1 MIGSS
6 KRIAIAVV
14 GGLAV
19 SVFGVV
25 AAQGLERTTGI
36 WKVLRDGHFSG
47 PMNEGAHVR
56 PIKGFIAAK
65 DKKYRFW
72 EYSWVNKDSG
82 HGGTG
87 LLVFEQAGSGLTY
100 LGAYD
105 ILLDDFKGPVHPVI
119 RGKTVFFLSM
129 MLKSW
134 ATKTH
139 GRCRSRMAR
148 RRLFL
153 AVSLSSSADDI
164 DGVEMKSC
172 DRFKT
177 ACNSRE
183 ACGGRLI

>member
-1 MIGSS
+1 MRMIGSS

-105 ILLDDFKGPVHPVI
+105 ISLDDFKGPVHPVI
-119 RGKTVFFLSM
+119 RGKTVFFPFHDVEILGD
-129 MLKSW
+129 KNAW
-134 ATKTH
+134 AMSFENGPPKTIP
-139 GRCRSRMAR
+139 GR
-148 RRLFL
+148 
-153 AVSLSSSADDI
+153 VI
-164 DGVEMKSC
+164 E
-172 DRFKT
+172 
-177 ACNSRE
+177 
-183 ACGGRLI
+183 LIR